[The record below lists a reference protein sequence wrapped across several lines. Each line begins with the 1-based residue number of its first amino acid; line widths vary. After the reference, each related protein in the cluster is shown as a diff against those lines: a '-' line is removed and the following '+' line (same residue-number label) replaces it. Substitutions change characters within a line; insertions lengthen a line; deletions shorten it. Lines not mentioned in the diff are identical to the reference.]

1 MKRGRKSYWDSKI
14 KPRLFEIAG
23 LCRDGYTEKQICE
36 ALGVS
41 HGTFYKYKQTKT
53 ELMTALKVNKA
64 IADITVEN
72 SLFKRA
78 NGYEYTE
85 TTKEIKT
92 DEKGKII
99 SKHIKTIDKQLAGD
113 TKAMERWLMNRM
125 PEKWREV
132 KHLEHSGEIKTPS
145 LVINIAKKNG
155 A

>member
-1 MKRGRKSYWDSKI
+1 MKRGRKSYFDTRI
-14 KPRLFEIAG
+14 QPRLLEIAAW
-23 LCRDGYTEKQICE
+23 CRDGQIEKDMAK
-36 ALGVS
+36 ALGIS
-41 HGTFYKYKQTKT
+41 YETFRVHKKANSAFSD
-53 ELMTALKVNKA
+53 ALKVNKE

-92 DEKGKII
+92 DEKGKVI